1 MNGYGY
7 PMTKHGLLICGL
19 LLAAPVQA
27 EPVDRSEQLYYQLT
41 TVLASPYL
49 LGSASLVF
57 LTYAPE
63 MLSKDDRRILAD
75 ARDGA
80 LLALATGE
88 LEDVRLQAGIALLRK
103 RFDLQDSTDLALAQ
117 WIAVNG

>member
-19 LLAAPVQA
+19 LLAASVQA

-49 LGSASLVF
+49 LGTASLVF
-57 LTYAPE
+57 LTYTPE
-63 MLSKDDRRILAD
+63 MLSKDDRRVLVD

-88 LEDVRLQAGIALLRK
+88 LDDVRLQAGIALLRK
-103 RFDLQDSTDLALAQ
+103 RFELQDSTDLALAQ